1 MLALRAGVRVSA
13 ETRETQL
20 GLVLSFPLAELGA
33 RGHEPAPGR
42 APRPSTR
49 LAAPTAPER
58 AKQAPATEPDHGE
71 PAAGT
76 PAPEEPEQARAE
88 LPADL
93 VLDSKLV
100 ARLLRRALALDG
112 SQRRGRRLAS
122 LRDRSKSSAWLPELS
137 LRAGRSTDQSLRLTP
152 TSSDPYRYTQSD
164 GSDLYGE
171 VKLSWK
177 LDRVL
182 FSREEL
188 VVQRLAQSE
197 QARRDQVAERLL
209 NAVFE
214 WQLAELRSRDPAQT
228 LEDQLRFRL
237 LAAQARLRLNVI
249 TGGLFERLAPTP
261 APAPEGREK
270 EPEQ

>member
-33 RGHEPAPGR
+33 RGHGR

-49 LAAPTAPER
+49 LAAPSAPQR
-58 AKQAPATEPDHGE
+58 AKQVPATEPDHEE

-164 GSDLYGE
+164 GSDVYGE